1 MFWIIFAPF
10 LMVAA
15 GAGII
20 YPALAVVFYKIRY
33 RDRITIKAILR
44 EIGW

>member
-20 YPALAVVFYKIRY
+20 YPALAIAFYKIRY
-33 RDRITIKAILR
+33 KNKVSIRWILR